1 LPRQARDKHRKSRK
15 KKLFP
20 AGTLK
25 SYWRFTS
32 DDPSRTRLLFT
43 LLKLGLSG
51 VKFSPD
57 KDDSN
62 ITHVEGIGSPEYPG
76 PVGTVDTN
84 FGLAISRWGIR
95 TLLEIAVQ
103 EPELQHDPAVA
114 KYSHVLSTLVP
125 FSADSTGYMLDPQ
138 HRFLLPHRHWS
149 HIILIYDLELKEGRF
164 NHTAGACI
172 SHLVSQPAYSS
183 LKNPENGPEYAIQEQ
198 RTKLNG
204 CVVSCTLTCN
214 VGADNSLL
222 TTSLDHWSGL
232 TCNDSMLGGDPS
244 RPGTSCPN
252 SCRGFSRGATAVMS
266 ALTSRPEAAQGNL
279 TKLLDTVITPNGM
292 YGEGVTNNAPV
303 RERHSSAILY

>member
-1 LPRQARDKHRKSRK
+1 MPRQARDKHRKSRK

-204 CVVSCTLTCN
+204 CVVSCTLTCRRRQLAADDLSRPL
-214 VGADNSLL
+214 VGANLQRQHARRRPISPGHFLSEQLPWVQSRRHCCDVRA
-222 TTSLDHWSGL
+222 DVAAR
-232 TCNDSMLGGDPS
+232 GG
-244 RPGTSCPN
+244 PG
-252 SCRGFSRGATAVMS
+252 
-266 ALTSRPEAAQGNL
+266 
-279 TKLLDTVITPNGM
+279 
-292 YGEGVTNNAPV
+292 
-303 RERHSSAILY
+303 